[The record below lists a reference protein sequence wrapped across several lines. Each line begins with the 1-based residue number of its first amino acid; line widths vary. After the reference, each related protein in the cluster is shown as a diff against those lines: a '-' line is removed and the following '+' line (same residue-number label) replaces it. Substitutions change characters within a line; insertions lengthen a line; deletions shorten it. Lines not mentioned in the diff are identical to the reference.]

1 MGIFMNPKDIA
12 RLITEDPDVID
23 LEAIAEGVR
32 DHALKLGITLPPTQV
47 LWTERDTSFFDKDI
61 HISRMDAEDAFKVIA
76 HEFGHVLY
84 NMLSEEEQNTWFE
97 EVNKIFGGALN
108 PPHGDEVYARTFQ
121 HIMAGQTNQ
130 PHYEARAQLF
140 DKFTQ

>member
-1 MGIFMNPKDIA
+1 MNPEEIA
-12 RLITEDPDVID
+12 KRITEDPDIID

-61 HISRMDAEDAFKVIA
+61 HISHRDADEAFKVIA
-76 HEFGHVLY
+76 HEYGHVLY
-84 NMLSEEEQNTWFE
+84 GMLSEEEQDRWFE
-97 EVNKIFGGALN
+97 EVNKIFSGALN

-121 HIMAGQTNQ
+121 HVMAGQTDQ
-130 PHYEARAQLF
+130 PHYEARARLF
-140 DKFTQ
+140 GRFNL